1 MTRDA
6 ISHGIGSIHHIDKK
20 YEERKKYGKA
30 DGENDR
36 ELAKG
41 YSLERITKRI
51 YILGI
56 VYKVGKRERGGIR

>member
-1 MTRDA
+1 MTRDVT
-6 ISHGIGSIHHIDKK
+6 SHGIGFIRHIDKK
-20 YEERKKYGKA
+20 YKERKKYGRA

-51 YILGI
+51 YILRDNI
-56 VYKVGKRERGGIR
+56 